1 VSWIEI
7 VLSVWLLILTA
18 VVVLLARQ
26 LAIVSFRIIRSDQFN
41 SVDVGEDGPELG
53 TEISQSWLTRLGIED
68 GGTVVVL
75 SATCVTCRE
84 VVDGLEG
91 LEPVSHLV
99 FLLSG
104 AGEIADSMRDRL
116 SRVPDVSVVQD
127 RMAETF
133 AEEFSIKSVPFAL
146 TVNDGHVVSK
156 GYVYNAAA
164 FLGAVRGGLDL
175 VAKQS

>member
-1 VSWIEI
+1 
-7 VLSVWLLILTA
+7 
-18 VVVLLARQ
+18 
-26 LAIVSFRIIRSDQFN
+26 VSFRIIRSDQVK

-53 TEISQSWLTRLGIED
+53 TEINQGWLARLGIENR
-68 GGTVVVL
+68 GIVVVL

-91 LEPVSHLV
+91 LEPVSNLV

-104 AGEIADSMRDRL
+104 AGEIADSMSARL
-116 SRVPDVSVVQD
+116 SRVAGVTVVQD

-133 AEEFSIKSVPFAL
+133 AQEFGIKSVPFAL
-146 TVNDGHVVSK
+146 TVDNGHVVSK